1 MFHVIRRLRARRALT
16 LYKDDSVERQ
26 RDAVR
31 IIMDTE
37 LMALMPFWFA
47 IIEYSYQRINLDALY
62 NVFKHV

>member
-1 MFHVIRRLRARRALT
+1 MFHVIRRLRARRVLT

-26 RDAVR
+26 RHAFS

-47 IIEYSYQRINLDALY
+47 VNEFSYQRNNSDALY